1 MNDSANQSSRE
12 SRAEADSPN
21 GGGTRL
27 TRLLPAP
34 LRRLL
39 ARGYSRVQ
47 TRQVVEAPDEALV
60 VGVEVYVPHRPG
72 AARTAWRL
80 TAYDRLVG
88 RLPQFGPYIDVGFR
102 SETGWRTFEFPLF
115 APPPAG
121 SEVAIEVGIDPQ
133 SGPAALLWSQLDG
146 YRVRRAWLRGARLS
160 ASDVTI
166 VVLNW
171 KRPADTIRCLESLA
185 EADLRGASVLVVDN
199 GSGDRSVETIR
210 ARFPDQEILSLPEN
224 RGYSGGNNA
233 GILAALHKGAKAV
246 LVLNNDTVVA
256 PDFLHP
262 LVWVLNTDAKAA
274 AVSSGVLRSDHPD
287 ILESAYLEIYFGHG
301 IIRHYGVNA
310 LPGQGFNSRRE
321 VEVVVGCS
329 VLLSADA
336 LNEVGP
342 LDESYFAY
350 HEEVEWCF
358 RARRAGYRIYWHPYS
373 RVWHTKSTSTA
384 ALARPVRGVRTIE
397 SGPQLPAAMP
407 LTWNPVQ
414 TYLGA
419 RNAVRFIRRHATLRQ
434 KLYFTL
440 SSLYG
445 VPLEL
450 LAAVMRQEPA
460 LKIGAFNYR
469 RALWLYCATPRG
481 AHGPEPSPSLLAM
494 VARVPYVLLR
504 ALPRDVGIARRE
516 GRLGQVGALVRGL
529 WDGLLD
535 RPLPLERL
543 GLR

>member
-1 MNDSANQSSRE
+1 MR
-12 SRAEADSPN
+12 
-21 GGGTRL
+21 
-27 TRLLPAP
+27 
-34 LRRLL
+34 
-39 ARGYSRVQ
+39 

-60 VGVEVYVPHRPG
+60 VGVEVYVPRRPG
-72 AARTAWRL
+72 ASRTAWRL

-102 SETGWRTFEFPLF
+102 SEPGWQTFEFPLF

-133 SGPAALLWSQLDG
+133 SGPAALLWSRLNG
-146 YRVRRAWLRGARLS
+146 CRARRAWLRGARLS

-185 EADLRGASVLVVDN
+185 KADLRGASVLVVDN

-224 RGYSGGNNA
+224 HGYSGGNNA
-233 GILAALHKGAKAV
+233 GILAALRKGAKAV

-287 ILESAYLEIYFGHG
+287 VLESAYLEIYFGHG

-310 LPGQGFNSRRE
+310 LPGQGFDSRRE

-358 RARRAGYRIYWHPYS
+358 RARRAGYRNYWHPYS

-434 KLYFTL
+434 KLYFAL
-440 SSLYG
+440 SSSYG

-460 LKIGAFNYR
+460 LKIGAWSYR
-469 RALWLYCATPRG
+469 KALWLYCATPRG

-516 GRLGQVGALVRGL
+516 GRLGQIGAHVRGL
-529 WDGLLD
+529 WDGILD